1 MASVNFKRGL
11 LSQLPVGLTDGTIYI
26 TTDEGAMYV
35 DTGNKRVRL
44 GDFIPVNTIN
54 DLPVAGHAYETA
66 VYYVK
71 ENNILARWD
80 ATNARWVQINKAGI
94 VRVSD
99 DPNNEVGANVVS
111 AITTSVAANGELTLV
126 VTKQTVATSQ
136 DLSDLAAT
144 VAAHTTSL
152 ATINGNGVGSITKAV
167 NDARDALLGDAS
179 TYTTLGALEDA
190 IEDLLGLKTRVKTN
204 EQDISDLSSSVSTLT
219 TTVSGHTRAINTLN
233 GDANTAGSV
242 AKAVADEAALR
253 SAGDAANASDIT
265 ALQDRLGND
274 EADISKNATDIAA
287 LQRVVGSGST
297 GLEARVTA
305 NENAISTLNGNGE
318 GSVVKTVNDRI
329 ATVVAEAP
337 EAFDTL
343 KEIADWIGENSDD
356 ALTMQANI
364 SDNTAA
370 IEALKARATTI
381 ENAATALTGRV
392 TTAES
397 DIDTLEA
404 AITRLDGNADVTGSV
419 DQKIAS
425 ALTSVNADISA
436 ANSDISAL
444 QTRMTTAEGKLDI
457 IQGSDSTEGSIA
469 YAVKQEA
476 DARAAAD
483 TALGG
488 RIDGL
493 NTRLGDAESD
503 ISSLQ
508 TSMTTVV
515 NQLTWVEF

>member
-11 LSQLPVGLTDGTIYI
+11 LSQLPVGLVDGTIYI

-35 DTGNKRVRL
+35 DSGNKRVRL

-80 ATNARWVQINKAGI
+80 ATNSRWVQINKAGV
-94 VRVSD
+94 VRVND

-136 DLSDLAAT
+136 DLADLAAT

-152 ATINGNGVGSITKAV
+152 ATITGTGNGSITKAV
-167 NDARDALLGDAS
+167 ADARAALLGDAS

-190 IEDLLGLKTRVKTN
+190 IEDLLALKSRVATN
-204 EQDISDLSSSVSTLT
+204 EGDISTLSGTVGTLQN
-219 TTVSGHTRAINTLN
+219 TVSSHTSAINTLN
-233 GDANTAGSV
+233 GDANTTGSV

-253 SAGDAANASDIT
+253 AAGDTTNANNIT
-265 ALQDRLGND
+265 ALQSQLTAD
-274 EADISKNATDIAA
+274 EADISKNAADIAA
-287 LQRVVGSGST
+287 LQNTIGSGST
-297 GLEARVTA
+297 GLEARVAA
-305 NENAISTLNGNGE
+305 NENAIATLNGNGE
-318 GSVVKTVNDRI
+318 GSVTKTVNDRI
-329 ATVVAEAP
+329 ATVIADAP

-356 ALTMQANI
+356 ALTMQTNI
-364 SDNTAA
+364 SDNAAA
-370 IEALKARATTI
+370 IAALQTRAATI
-381 ENAATALTGRV
+381 ESAATALTARV
-392 TTAES
+392 TTAEG

-404 AITRLDGNADVTGSV
+404 AITRLDGNANVTGSV

-425 ALTSVNADISA
+425 ALTSVNADIET
-436 ANSDISAL
+436 ANSNIGAL
-444 QTRMTTAEGKLDI
+444 QTRMTTAEGKLDT

-483 TALGG
+483 TALGN

-493 NTRLGDAESD
+493 NTRLTTDEAD
-503 ISSLQ
+503 IATLQ
-508 TSMTTVV
+508 GNMTTVV